1 MKRKMITPM
10 LCIGQLEMCD
20 FVGLMEQVE
29 YIGKE
34 IVY

>member
-1 MKRKMITPM
+1 M
-10 LCIGQLEMCD
+10 LCIGQLEMWD

-34 IVY
+34 IVFRWE